1 MPRLNFSHIFTLLL
15 ATATFAHSVKS
26 QNFPAS
32 IVNVVQAKTTALAPI
47 SWVSGTVVSKN
58 DSKLAAE
65 ISGRLIHL
73 VEIGSKVQ
81 RGDILAKIDDAT
93 LKIQLKENQASIKK
107 AQATLSFLQSELKR
121 KQALAKQNLSSITDL
136 DKTQSER
143 DIAQGDLTV
152 AKSKLSQ
159 TQQQLIYSELKA
171 PFNGLVV
178 ERLSNLGEY
187 INNGTAIIRL
197 VETSELE
204 ASVFMPI
211 TSYQFVKPTL
221 DVQAPIA
228 IKSALGDASVKI
240 KALVPVANNRSH
252 LMEARLDLST
262 LDWPIGLNIK
272 VAIANG
278 STKNVLAIPR
288 DALILR
294 RDGISIFKVDKNN
307 KAQKI
312 IVNVGIGA
320 GEWVEVIGKVKTGD
334 NIIVRGSERL
344 QPGQTVK
351 IKSNNH
357 ELVSS
362 KSN

>member
-1 MPRLNFSHIFTLLL
+1 MLRINSTKLFAILLTTASFSNT
-15 ATATFAHSVKS
+15 VMS

-32 IVNVVQAKTTALAPI
+32 SVNVIQAKTTSLSPV

-65 ISGRLIHL
+65 ISGRLTQL

-93 LKIQLKENQASIKK
+93 LQIQLKEHVASVKK
-107 AQATLSFLQSELKR
+107 AQATLTFLQSELKR
-121 KQALAKQNLSSITDL
+121 KQSLAKQNLSSITDL
-136 DKTQSER
+136 DKTRSER
-143 DIAQGDLTV
+143 DIAQGDLSV
-152 AKSKLSQ
+152 AESKLAQ
-159 TQQQLIYSELKA
+159 TQQQLTYSELKA

-187 INNGTAIIRL
+187 VNNGTAIVRL
-197 VETSELE
+197 VQTSDLE

-221 DVQAPIA
+221 DSQTPIA
-228 IKSALGDASVKI
+228 ITSALSNANVKI
-240 KALVPVANNRSH
+240 KSLVPVANNRSH
-252 LMEARLDLST
+252 LMEARLDLSS

-294 RDGISIFKVDKNN
+294 RDGTSIFKVSKDN
-307 KAQKI
+307 KAQQI
-312 IVNVGIGA
+312 SVTVGVGA
-320 GEWVEVIGKVKTGD
+320 GEWVEVIGEVKAGD

-344 QPGQTVK
+344 QPGQAVK
-351 IKSNNH
+351 IKTNNH
-357 ELVSS
+357 ELISS
-362 KSN
+362 KR